1 MKYFFLLISLA
12 CSITVAAQ
20 QTKPKT
26 HTVELGNTF
35 YGISKQYGITVDQI
49 KKWNNL
55 SSYSLRAGQVLIVS
69 DPQNAVSDI
78 IKEETTTPEEP
89 LTQQPVQQ
97 QTQPEIITEEE
108 KKQPQEVA
116 PAKEETIEDLGFS
129 ISEIDTATT
138 TKDISGL
145 LPAKT
150 DTTQGNLIFCGGVE
164 EDKPVGISSVFFNNR
179 GQNYVYV
186 FVEQSEMFG
195 VKNLIADLFLKDE
208 SGNSTKITTTNYEV
222 KPKWKY
228 TIFKHFITNPGLY
241 EIVVY
246 DANRK
251 KIGDGQVRILP

>member
-1 MKYFFLLISLA
+1 MKYFFLLILLA

-20 QTKPKT
+20 QAKPKT

-55 SSYSLRAGQVLIVS
+55 TSYSLRAGQVLIVS
-69 DPQNAVSDI
+69 DPENAFPEVI
-78 IKEETTTPEEP
+78 EEEKVDPEKTVAQP
-89 LTQQPVQQ
+89 PVQQ
-97 QTQPEIITEEE
+97 QAPLEKIAEEKTQPKEVPT
-108 KKQPQEVA
+108 KK
-116 PAKEETIEDLGFS
+116 ETIEDLGFS

-164 EDKPVGISSVFFNNR
+164 EDKPVGISSIFFNNR

-186 FVEQSEMFG
+186 FVEQPEMFG

-208 SGNSTKITTTNYEV
+208 NGSRTKVATTNYEV

>member
-1 MKYFFLLISLA
+1 MGLSF
-12 CSITVAAQ
+12 VANAQ
-20 QTKPKT
+20 QTQPKT
-26 HTVELGNTF
+26 HTVVAGNTF

-55 SSYSLRAGQVLIVS
+55 TTYSLRAGQVLIVS
-69 DPQNAVSDI
+69 NPENTVS
-78 IKEETTTPEEP
+78 ETVKQENIQPEKTVVQTPE
-89 LTQQPVQQ
+89 LQQA
-97 QTQPEIITEEE
+97 QPEKITEE
-108 KKQPQEVA
+108 KKQPNEVI
-116 PAKEETIEDLGFS
+116 PVKQETIEDLGFNV
-129 ISEIDTATT
+129 SEMDTATAK
-138 TKDISGL
+138 KDIAKL

-150 DTTQGNLIFCGGVE
+150 DTAQNNLIFCGGVE

-186 FVEQSEMFG
+186 FVEQQEDFG

-208 SGNSTKITTTNYEV
+208 NGNSTKITTTNYEV

>member
-1 MKYFFLLISLA
+1 MLGYSLFA
-12 CSITVAAQ
+12 AAQ
-20 QTKPKT
+20 QTQTKT
-26 HTVELGNTF
+26 HTVEAGNTF

-55 SSYSLRAGQVLIVS
+55 TTYSLRAGQVLIVS
-69 DPQNAVSDI
+69 DPENVVPEI
-78 IKEETTTPEEP
+78 IKEEK
-89 LTQQPVQQ
+89 
-97 QTQPEIITEEE
+97 TQPKE
-108 KKQPQEVA
+108 A
-116 PAKEETIEDLGFS
+116 PAKKETIEDLGFRV
-129 ISEIDTATT
+129 SEIDTATT
-138 TKDISGL
+138 KKDITKL
-145 LPAKT
+145 LPTKT
-150 DTTQGNLIFCGGVE
+150 DTTQNNLIFCGGIE

-186 FVEQSEMFG
+186 FVEQEEVFG

-208 SGNSTKITTTNYEV
+208 NGSRTKVATTNYEV

-228 TIFKHFITNPGLY
+228 TIFKHYINNPGLY

>member
-1 MKYFFLLISLA
+1 MLGYSLFA
-12 CSITVAAQ
+12 AAQ
-20 QTKPKT
+20 QTQTKT
-26 HTVELGNTF
+26 HTVEAGNTF

-55 SSYSLRAGQVLIVS
+55 TTYSLRAGQVLIVS
-69 DPQNAVSDI
+69 DPENVVPEI
-78 IKEETTTPEEP
+78 IKEEKVAPEKTVAQP
-89 LTQQPVQQ
+89 PVQQ
-97 QTQPEIITEEE
+97 QAPPEKIAEEKTQPKE
-108 KKQPQEVA
+108 A
-116 PAKEETIEDLGFS
+116 PAKKETIEDLGFRV
-129 ISEIDTATT
+129 SEIDTATT
-138 TKDISGL
+138 KKDITKL
-145 LPAKT
+145 LPTKT
-150 DTTQGNLIFCGGVE
+150 DTTQNNLIFCGGIE

-186 FVEQSEMFG
+186 FVEQEEVFG

-208 SGNSTKITTTNYEV
+208 NGSRTKVATTNYEV

-228 TIFKHFITNPGLY
+228 TIFKHYINNPGLY